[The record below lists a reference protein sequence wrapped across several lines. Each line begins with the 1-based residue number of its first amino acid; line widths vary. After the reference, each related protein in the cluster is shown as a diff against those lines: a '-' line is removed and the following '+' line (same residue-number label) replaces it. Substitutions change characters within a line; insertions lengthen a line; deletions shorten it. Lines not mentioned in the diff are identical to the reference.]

1 LHVEVP
7 PLDPAKVEYL
17 DPYGE
22 PAQVVLDPSALCEI
36 PAQRLVNAR

>member
-1 LHVEVP
+1 VP

-22 PAQVVLDPSALCEI
+22 PAQIVMDLAALCEI
-36 PAQRLVNAR
+36 PPRGW